1 MTEDLDRRCPW
12 CGARAL
18 VRDGTDE
25 RCTARDCLYFV
36 EGKYATGDRR
46 PTTE

>member
-12 CGARAL
+12 CGSETL

-25 RCTARDCLYFV
+25 RCTARECLYLV
-36 EGKYATGDRR
+36 EGKYAPDDR
-46 PTTE
+46 PTTTE